1 MGFLRGA
8 HCLVM
13 MWVEMGSRVVKRG
26 LTLLVPVHH
35 SDSLQAL
42 TGGLTSDVLF
52 RYSTHVSHG
61 FDWV

>member
-1 MGFLRGA
+1 MGFLRNV

-13 MWVEMGSRVVKRG
+13 MWVEMESRVVKRG
-26 LTLLVPVHH
+26 LSPLVPVHH

-42 TGGLTSDVLF
+42 IGGLTSDLLF

-61 FDWV
+61 FD